1 MPVMEEIIHQPVV
14 IQPVVAQP
22 IVSQQVQPIA
32 PQMPIPETV
41 VQPIMAQSTVV
52 QNANP
57 AVISPNESL
66 LNSRDMLVAKAR
78 AFKESQDLKS
88 KHGGPEQLSMMME
101 SESAQLEEARKM
113 ARDVLSSS
121 FHGQNLDVPSFIR
134 KRQSMEQDNK
144 PE

>member
-1 MPVMEEIIHQPVV
+1 MEEIVHKPAV
-14 IQPVVAQP
+14 IQPVAAQP
-22 IVSQQVQPIA
+22 MIPQQVQQPVV
-32 PQMPIPETV
+32 PQIPIPEV
-41 VQPIMAQSTVV
+41 VPQPIMTQASG
-52 QNANP
+52 P

-88 KHGGPEQLSMMME
+88 KHGGPEQLSMLME